1 MVIFWYEQRELS
13 KINEAMERCVMSYNY
28 LKPDNYNKIAVVNIS
43 DKNYYYALY
52 DDDVKINDYVVVSG
66 TCKEIV
72 RISDIIE
79 KEENNY
85 NYITAEVICK
95 EFYYLFE
102 KIRAKTKSI
111 RTT

>member
-1 MVIFWYEQRELS
+1 
-13 KINEAMERCVMSYNY
+13 MSYNY